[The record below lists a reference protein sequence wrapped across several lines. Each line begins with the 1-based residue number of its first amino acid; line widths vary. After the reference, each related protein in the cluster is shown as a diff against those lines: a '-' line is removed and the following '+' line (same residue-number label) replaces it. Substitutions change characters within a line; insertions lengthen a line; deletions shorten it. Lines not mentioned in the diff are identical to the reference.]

1 MQRVLC
7 HLPVLAKEGTVKKLS
22 IISIVLALV
31 LSIVPAMA
39 ASDEPISGKTPASFH
54 ALSRMPGGERAGL
67 PPLTDAQLASIEG
80 EGICFVCTGVNIA
93 VVVPINI
100 SALSIGVTQGN
111 LVLLSQSISFPRR

>member
-1 MQRVLC
+1 M
-7 HLPVLAKEGTVKKLS
+7 KKLS

-39 ASDEPISGKTPASFH
+39 ANDESISGKTPATFY
-54 ALSRMPGGERAGL
+54 ALSRMPGGEHAAF
-67 PPLTDAQLASIEG
+67 PPLADDQLASIEG

-100 SALSIGVTQGN
+100 SVLSIGVTQGN
-111 LVLLSQSISFPRR
+111 LVLLSQSISFPGRGSRR